1 MKTKGKMAAT
11 MMAAMLGLMSPTN
24 AQNLGISAT
33 GVAPHPSAGLDVN
46 FTDRGVLI
54 PRIALTSTT
63 SAGPISNPANSLLVY
78 NTTNNPSAGLTPGY
92 YYNAGTTTSPI
103 WVRLL
108 NSGSPS
114 DAWLT
119 RGNAGTNPATHFIG
133 TTDNV
138 ALVFRTN
145 NTEKM
150 RITASGNVGIGTT
163 LPSEKLE
170 ILGGGIQ
177 LNDTMGI
184 GFNEEIPYKSN
195 VTPGPAGDRARIY
208 YDWNFFG
215 IGGDALVIEKTDGN
229 HVNPDGGIAFTNK
242 GSNNIRNIAMTIR
255 GSGDV
260 GIGTTNP
267 LGKLHVN
274 NDVVGSDSSF
284 VVRQNGNVGIG
295 TTNPLG
301 KLHVNNDV
309 VGSDSSFV
317 VRQNGN
323 VGIGT
328 AAPGQKLEVVGNIG
342 LSNGTSNAILF
353 NSAGVAPPSVG
364 STGSKIVLYSGSG
377 LPTNNP
383 RYALGIQ
390 PGAIWYSSGGN
401 HIWYTESSGT
411 WTERMRL
418 TSGGNVGIGTTNP
431 LGKLHVNNDVVG
443 SDSSFVVKLSGN
455 VGIGTTAPT
464 SKLGVV
470 GNLAVGSTYGTLAA
484 PTGGAI
490 IQGDVG
496 IGTTAPISALNIR
509 GFSGGTGG
517 DPLAGYTR
525 NVVIG
530 GPYNQAYNSGNATLL
545 EIRDYSNDGGDNV
558 YPIYVCDENSYVD
571 FFLRAGTTNSNSN
584 ALAYFG
590 ARVGIGTMA
599 PTSRLGVVGNLAV
612 GGTYG
617 SLAAPTGGAIIEGN
631 VGIGTTT
638 PNERLSVVGNIC
650 ATGNINGNSATCGS
664 DIRWKKD
671 LKPLENT
678 LEKIS
683 QLKPVYYYWKKDEF
697 PDKHFTDKRQIGLI
711 AQDMQKVFPEL
722 VVEDKEGYLSVDY
735 SRFTSVLLKA
745 IQEQQQQIQ
754 DQQKI
759 IQKQQEEISAL
770 NEKLN
775 IVINTLSAEKKVG
788 NK

>member
-1 MKTKGKMAAT
+1 MKNIIMKTKGKMAA
-11 MMAAMLGLMSPTN
+11 MVMAALLGVMCPTN

-33 GVAPHPSAGLDVN
+33 GVAPNPSAGLDVN

-108 NSGSPS
+108 NGGSPS

-138 ALVFRTN
+138 DLVFRTN

-150 RITASGNVGIGTT
+150 RITASG
-163 LPSEKLE
+163 S
-170 ILGGGIQ
+170 
-177 LNDTMGI
+177 
-184 GFNEEIPYKSN
+184 
-195 VTPGPAGDRARIY
+195 
-208 YDWNFFG
+208 
-215 IGGDALVIEKTDGN
+215 
-229 HVNPDGGIAFTNK
+229 
-242 GSNNIRNIAMTIR
+242 
-255 GSGDV
+255 
-260 GIGTTNP
+260 
-267 LGKLHVN
+267 
-274 NDVVGSDSSF
+274 
-284 VVRQNGNVGIG
+284 
-295 TTNPLG
+295 
-301 KLHVNNDV
+301 
-309 VGSDSSFV
+309 
-317 VRQNGN
+317 
-323 VGIGT
+323 
-328 AAPGQKLEVVGNIG
+328 
-342 LSNGTSNAILF
+342 
-353 NSAGVAPPSVG
+353 
-364 STGSKIVLYSGSG
+364 
-377 LPTNNP
+377 
-383 RYALGIQ
+383 
-390 PGAIWYSSGGN
+390 
-401 HIWYTESSGT
+401 
-411 WTERMRL
+411 
-418 TSGGNVGIGTTNP
+418 
-431 LGKLHVNNDVVG
+431 
-443 SDSSFVVKLSGN
+443 
-455 VGIGTTAPT
+455 
-464 SKLGVV
+464 
-470 GNLAVGSTYGTLAA
+470 
-484 PTGGAI
+484 
-490 IQGDVG
+490 VG
-496 IGTTAPISALNIR
+496 IGTTAPISVLNIR

-525 NVVIG
+525 NLVIG
-530 GPYNQAYNSGNATLL
+530 GLYNQPYNSGNVTLL
-545 EIRDYSNDGGDNV
+545 EIRDYDNDGGNV
-558 YPIYVCDENSYVD
+558 YPIYVCDENSNVD
-571 FFLRAGTTNSNSN
+571 FFLKAGTTGSNSN
-584 ALAYFG
+584 AIAYFG
-590 ARVGIGTMA
+590 GR
-599 PTSRLGVVGNLAV
+599 
-612 GGTYG
+612 
-617 SLAAPTGGAIIEGN
+617 

-650 ATGNINGNSATCGS
+650 ATGNITGNSATCGS

-745 IQEQQQQIQ
+745 IQEQQQIIQ

-759 IQKQQEEISAL
+759 IQELQAENAQTKSELKAL
-770 NEKLN
+770 AEKMN
-775 IVINTLSAEKKVG
+775 ILINTLSAEKKVG